1 MTNTKKLFI
10 VKPKTSYGEE
20 LCEGKLLEYSLNG
33 ISFYGSVVRT
43 IPNYKCP
50 ARLVCETQSKFDEY
64 ISTVDPDVFE
74 HVEFV
79 PYVGTYTTIKNT
91 DINQIIK
98 FFEGMIDSTVYIL
111 MWVSESH
118 AALLLPPD
126 VTFWL
131 KCQNPDMEIIE
142 FHHYD

>member
-1 MTNTKKLFI
+1 MTNPKKLFI
-10 VKPKTSYGEE
+10 VKPKTYYGEE

-33 ISFYGSVVRT
+33 INFYSSVVRT

-50 ARLVCETQSKFDEY
+50 ARLVCESQSNFDEY
-64 ISTVDPDVFE
+64 ISTIDPAVFE

-79 PYVGTYTTIKNT
+79 PYVGTYTTIKHT

-98 FFEGMIDSTVYIL
+98 LFEGMIGSTVYIL
-111 MWVSESH
+111 RWVSDLH

-126 VTFWL
+126 VSFWL
-131 KCQNPDMEIIE
+131 KCQNPDLEMIE